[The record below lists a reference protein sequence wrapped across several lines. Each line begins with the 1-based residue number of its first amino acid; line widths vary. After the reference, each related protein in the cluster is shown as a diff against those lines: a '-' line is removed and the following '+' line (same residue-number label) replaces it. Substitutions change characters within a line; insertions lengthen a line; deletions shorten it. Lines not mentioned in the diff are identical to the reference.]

1 MVRWVQSKW
10 KNIVGEEEEKIMQ
23 NTIHRNGGIDGY
35 GLNEIM
41 KFVCFIHVHKTSF
54 VDCSPTPT
62 ICYSFAV
69 LLRKKVLQG
78 TCKTFLLVFYS
89 SSSWSSSSSRV
100 AIKHT
105 CLNDGDHDDYHHH
118 HKMTVSQTTTY
129 LLLQTTEKIARD
141 RSCSL
146 AFTWYS
152 GRPHGCHHHQLTIQT
167 FYNTRCNF
175 FLSRWSYVNNFI
187 CT

>member
-1 MVRWVQSKW
+1 MSAKCKANGKTLSGRKKKRMQS
-10 KNIVGEEEEKIMQ
+10 
-23 NTIHRNGGIDGY
+23 TIHRNGGIDGY

-89 SSSWSSSSSRV
+89 SSWSSSSSRV

-129 LLLQTTEKIARD
+129 LLLQVQTTEKIARD

-175 FLSRWSYVNNFI
+175 FYQDGHM
-187 CT
+187 